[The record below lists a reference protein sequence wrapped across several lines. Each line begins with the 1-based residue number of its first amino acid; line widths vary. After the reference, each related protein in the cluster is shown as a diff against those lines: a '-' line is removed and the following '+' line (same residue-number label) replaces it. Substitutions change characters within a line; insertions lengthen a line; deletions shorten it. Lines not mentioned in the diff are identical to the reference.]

1 MKIAQLTEEETYF
14 EDRRD
19 ISLTNIKK
27 TNLQS
32 KSKIKLKKEE
42 ILLENKKKLPLKIMK
57 KVFSKAEQGEEPKT
71 IYKTKTKENSKVI
84 LNIDEISNLVSDIN
98 IKVKSK
104 EKIKL

>member
-1 MKIAQLTEEETYF
+1 MKIAQLTEEEAYF

-42 ILLENKKKLPLKIMK
+42 IL
-57 KVFSKAEQGEEPKT
+57 
-71 IYKTKTKENSKVI
+71 
-84 LNIDEISNLVSDIN
+84 
-98 IKVKSK
+98 
-104 EKIKL
+104 